1 MITKTDCER
10 LPKFSKVHSHSISL
24 MSSEFVKKIM
34 SAAIDSSEQSLSR
47 EAYTNLYEIIHRDC
61 TRLGEAETLY
71 FVIGNF
77 DTDGGRRE
85 RVEQVCACFSEYPE
99 CEGFLLD
106 DIDPDDEI
114 WQNWYLKFHVFYER
128 ADHVVGVFEDND
140 GGHELEVGEVDND
153 DLHILKRDYFTDD
166 GEVDTETEHE
176 RYDGMLAKLFETI
189 DDRVYHWTL
198 GGVHGHDN
206 LDRATRRV
214 AEATR

>member
-1 MITKTDCER
+1 MNSSFKEKIVEDTAAIGDSSITPEQYSSLYDVINHDCER
-10 LPKFSKVHSHSISL
+10 LAKAS
-24 MSSEFVKKIM
+24 
-34 SAAIDSSEQSLSR
+34 
-47 EAYTNLYEIIHRDC
+47 
-61 TRLGEAETLY
+61 TRY
-71 FVIGNF
+71 FVVGNF
-77 DTDGGRRE
+77 DTEDGCRHRVE
-85 RVEQVCACFSEYPE
+85 RVESSLSKYPSTE
-99 CEGFLLD
+99 AFLLD
-106 DIDPDDEI
+106 DIDHAEEV
-114 WQNWYLKFHVFYER
+114 WENWYVKFRVFYNR
-128 ADHVVGVFEDND
+128 SDYVVGVFEDND

-153 DLHILKRDYFTDD
+153 DLQILKRDYFTDD